1 MILLLF
7 LLFQTGSTAPPASAP
22 PPPAPVQPIPF
33 SHKVHA
39 GTMKLKCKMCH
50 ANPEPGEQM
59 GIAEASV
66 CMQCHS
72 SIKTD
77 SPAIQK
83 LASFAAQNRNI
94 PWVRVYQIPGYV
106 DFSHKTHLNAGATC
120 ENCHGHPELR
130 DALFRET
137 NISMGACMECHR
149 QHKAPIDCTAC
160 HEQKN

>member
-1 MILLLF
+1 MIVLLY
-7 LLFQTGSTAPPASAP
+7 LLFQTSATTASPP
-22 PPPAPVQPIPF
+22 PPPAQPIPF
-33 SHKVHA
+33 SHKQHVGA
-39 GTMKLKCKMCH
+39 VKLKCKMCH
-50 ANPEPGEQM
+50 ANPDPGESM
-59 GIAEASV
+59 GIPAASV

-77 SPAIQK
+77 SPSIQK
-83 LASFAAQNRNI
+83 LASFASQNRNI

-106 DFSHKTHLNAGATC
+106 DFSHKTHLASGATC
-120 ENCHGHPELR
+120 ETCHGQVEQR

>member
-1 MILLLF
+1 VILLW
-7 LLFQTGSTAPPASAP
+7 LLLQATASVP
-22 PPPAPVQPIPF
+22 PPPGPPPPPVQPIPF

-39 GTMKLKCKMCH
+39 GAMKLQCKMCH
-50 ANPEPGEQM
+50 ANPEPGELM

-72 SIKTD
+72 TIKAD

-83 LASFAAQNRNI
+83 LAGFAAQNRTI

-106 DFSHKTHLNAGATC
+106 DFSHKTHVASGSTC
-120 ENCHGHPELR
+120 ETCHGLVAMR

-137 NISMGACMECHR
+137 NISMGACMDCHR
-149 QHKAPIDCTAC
+149 QHKAPIDCTTC

>member
-1 MILLLF
+1 MTALLF
-7 LLFQTGSTAPPASAP
+7 LLFQAASAP
-22 PPPAPVQPIPF
+22 PPAAPAQPIPF
-33 SHKVHA
+33 SHKQHLA
-39 GTMKLKCKMCH
+39 LKLKCKMCH
-50 ANPEPGEQM
+50 ANADPGESM

-83 LASFAAQNRNI
+83 LASFAADKREI

-106 DFSHKTHLNAGATC
+106 DFSHKTHLNSGATC
-120 ENCHGHPELR
+120 ETCHGHVEQR
-130 DALFRET
+130 DALFREA
-137 NISMGACMECHR
+137 NISMGGCMDCHR
-149 QHKAPIDCTAC
+149 AQKATIDCTGC

>member
-1 MILLLF
+1 
-7 LLFQTGSTAPPASAP
+7 
-22 PPPAPVQPIPF
+22 
-33 SHKVHA
+33 
-39 GTMKLKCKMCH
+39 
-50 ANPEPGEQM
+50 M

-72 SIKTD
+72 AVKAE

-83 LASFAAQNRNI
+83 LASFAAQNRTI

-106 DFSHKTHLNAGATC
+106 AFSHQTHLASGATC
-120 ENCHGHPELR
+120 ENCHGQVATR

>member
-1 MILLLF
+1 MIVLLF
-7 LLFQTGSTAPPASAP
+7 LLWQAATSPGPATAP
-22 PPPAPVQPIPF
+22 PPPPPAQPIPF
-33 SHKVHA
+33 SHKQHIA
-39 GTMKLKCKMCH
+39 LKLKCKMCH
-50 ANPEPGEQM
+50 ANPEPGESM

-72 SIKTD
+72 TIKTD
-77 SPAIQK
+77 SPSIQK
-83 LASFAAQNRNI
+83 LAGFASQNRNI

-106 DFSHKTHLNAGATC
+106 DFSHKRHLSSGATC
-120 ENCHGHPELR
+120 ETCHGQVEQR
-130 DALFRET
+130 EALFRET